1 MPLFTSADADAILAV
16 FTDRHDVLARA
27 LGRAAGLVDGGADRA
42 TDPPLRKDLLR
53 LIGVANGVFD
63 RTDSNVRRAD
73 LALERVIQLLHTTAL
88 AGHAT
93 LTDDFWSTTLGTL
106 VSRAR
111 WWVSAD
117 ELLTISNAAAL
128 AFGENSQANR
138 MRITRAIE
146 RGELEW
152 VPDPSVANPQHSKRV
167 LRAQVEQ
174 LRDRRRPA
182 PL

>member
-1 MPLFTSADADAILAV
+1 MPLFTPSDADAIVAV
-16 FTDRHDVLARA
+16 FTDRHDALARA
-27 LGRAAGLVDGGADRA
+27 LGRAVGPPDAVAA

-53 LIGVANGVFD
+53 LIDVANGVFD

-73 LALERVIQLLHTTAL
+73 LALGRVMQLLHTTAL

-93 LTDDFWSTTLGTL
+93 LTDEFWSTTLGTL

-167 LRAQVEQ
+167 LRAQIEQ

-182 PL
+182 AFR